1 MLSQI
6 EQNQEKKDERGNQ
19 LITSLQNKFSQYPEL
34 MEVASGS
41 STSRCEAFINRPT
54 GKVLLEALDFAQLQF
69 SKDFEAFLLGNQQ
82 FNFND
87 RMGGAYTQIS
97 RMLAKILWSG
107 EMQKISAIFLNQDN
121 EPPNFAELKLLAE
134 YPNQDEAFCAL
145 QNILIQLLNKD
156 QNDNQPS
163 DIVASKDA
171 ISINEGA
178 CFDVATYYCQAY
190 EYGRLYLKIINGQR
204 FLEKTHGSHTL
215 INLSPIYFNGIQ
227 LPKGS
232 LFTTVNNDEFAF
244 LRLTPLMFDN
254 RQDMVSA
261 FGAEIIKAE
270 DLGGDL
276 LKIINHDWYG
286 Y

>member
-1 MLSQI
+1 M
-6 EQNQEKKDERGNQ
+6 
-19 LITSLQNKFSQYPEL
+19 
-34 MEVASGS
+34 
-41 STSRCEAFINRPT
+41 
-54 GKVLLEALDFAQLQF
+54 
-69 SKDFEAFLLGNQQ
+69 
-82 FNFND
+82 
-87 RMGGAYTQIS
+87 
-97 RMLAKILWSG
+97 
-107 EMQKISAIFLNQDN
+107 
-121 EPPNFAELKLLAE
+121 LAE

-261 FGAEIIKAE
+261 FGAEIIKTE